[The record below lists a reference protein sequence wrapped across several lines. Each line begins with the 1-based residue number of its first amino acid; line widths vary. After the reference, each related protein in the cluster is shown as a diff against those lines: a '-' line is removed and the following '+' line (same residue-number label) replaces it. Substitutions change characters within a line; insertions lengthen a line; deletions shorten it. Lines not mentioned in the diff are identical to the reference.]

1 VFFPGV
7 AHCDVSH
14 TVRLI
19 HPAKLVGSP
28 KFEDDPMR
36 KIIMLGG
43 MLLVAAGVSTVAFR
57 VPKSVVAQQ
66 HAAPAEPIN
75 PGILSKHLHDMR
87 GEMASP

>member
-1 VFFPGV
+1 
-7 AHCDVSH
+7 
-14 TVRLI
+14 
-19 HPAKLVGSP
+19 
-28 KFEDDPMR
+28 MR

-66 HAAPAEPIN
+66 HAAPAVPID
-75 PGILSKHLHDMR
+75 PAILHNHLQNMR